1 MARRS
6 PLALG
11 WARDTGRRYGAM
23 AWRLS
28 KAKPLGALGVAIIL
42 GLLVISVFES
52 QIAPSQPLKTNVG
65 ARLESPSSTNLLG
78 TDEIGR
84 DQFSRLV
91 YATRPALLVA
101 IGSVV
106 AGVTVG
112 GLVGLASGFWGGKFD
127 LVVQRFMDGLMAMPA
142 LIMALALVA
151 VLGPGDLNVAL
162 AIGFINIPFA
172 NRLVRATVLSLKE
185 EVYVEAARAVGAS
198 DLRIMARH
206 IAPNTMSSV
215 LVLMTNQFA
224 WALIVAAS
232 LSFLGIGSPPPMP
245 SWGGMLNVGVTEFA
259 TMAPWLAIS
268 SATVIFVTILSFI
281 MVGDAMRDLLD
292 PRLRAVGVGPG
303 TQVPSTS

>member
-1 MARRS
+1 
-6 PLALG
+6 
-11 WARDTGRRYGAM
+11 M

>member
-1 MARRS
+1 
-6 PLALG
+6 
-11 WARDTGRRYGAM
+11 M

-106 AGVTVG
+106 AGVIAG